1 MAIRTADLK
10 RMYINIYPTKNMYA
24 DMERPILVG
33 IIIKDAEARDRG
45 EHGPETLVDCYAV
58 YARVHYLGGD
68 SEPWVKN
75 FTVKKIYGPPP
86 GLPGPKDAP
95 DYEFTFEHTGAGDY
109 NITVWAYAEG
119 YEPAVNWTICHVK
132 PARDGVVPPPPFP
145 IPWIT
150 RIEGPGAPW
159 LPLAIFCLI
168 LVAGCVAL
176 IKLYKWSMA

>member
-1 MAIRTADLK
+1 MCIR
-10 RMYINIYPTKNMYA
+10 
-24 DMERPILVG
+24 
-33 IIIKDAEARDRG
+33 
-45 EHGPETLVDCYAV
+45 
-58 YARVHYLGGD
+58 D
-68 SEPWVKN
+68 S
-75 FTVKKIYGPPP
+75 
-86 GLPGPKDAP
+86 
-95 DYEFTFEHTGAGDY
+95 